1 MEKILAQAEKKTISA
16 LKKELVKRR
25 DGLYISTS
33 RSLDI
38 AAEDNFQQVQ
48 TMTESIIWS
57 FPISNIL
64 AYYYLT
70 YILHSYLC

>member
-1 MEKILAQAEKKTISA
+1 LPIVIRSSKKKPISA

-33 RSLDI
+33 RSWDI

-48 TMTESIIWS
+48 TMTESRLPTEELINV
-57 FPISNIL
+57 SNQRTFL
-64 AYYYLT
+64 L
-70 YILHSYLC
+70 LWDL

>member
-48 TMTESIIWS
+48 TMTESRLPTEELINV
-57 FPISNIL
+57 SNQRTFL
-64 AYYYLT
+64 L
-70 YILHSYLC
+70 LWDL